1 MEGSADTWE
10 KNSLLEKL
18 NNVDVLRLQHPGMCS
33 SRFQEQEGRTRGEA
47 EWILGRMVRDELMS

>member
-18 NNVDVLRLQHPGMCS
+18 NNADVLRLQHPGMC

-47 EWILGRMVRDELMS
+47 EWILERMVRDELMS